1 MLKYLL
7 KAAVAAFFLSKKEI
21 VVLITYFMIL
31 LSDKLIDMKAGN
43 LYGKIGYSSY
53 AGRGA

>member
-7 KAAVAAFFLSKKEI
+7 KAAVAAFFLRKKEI

-31 LSDKLIDMKAGN
+31 LNDKLIDMKAGN